1 MPPDEIQDQWEVGRQ
16 VSLKDG
22 RSAVIQRARSEHAA
36 ALAEVRAGIIAE
48 GQYTLATPQEN
59 SPDEQSERARIE
71 NLRAKPGSVYLT
83 CLLDELPI
91 GLIEFQ
97 NGSFRRTQHW
107 GQLTI
112 FVQKD
117 QRGRGVGRA
126 LMEALLDWA
135 QADPLIEKVSL
146 AVFSNNE
153 RAITLYEELGF
164 VREGYCP
171 RDMRFED
178 GSYLDSVLMYK
189 LVDTASS

>member
-1 MPPDEIQDQWEVGRQ
+1 MPTDEIQDQWEVGRQ

-83 CLLDELPI
+83 CLLGELPI

-189 LVDTASS
+189 LVDTTSS